1 MAGDNVSHFGFV
13 RNGVKQRLKTVI
25 RSCWII
31 LPLVLTS
38 LLAFAGEQTPNDNIR
53 ILSWN
58 ISDDAFVATPA
69 EFQSLLQ
76 WANPDVALLDE
87 VAPSANIAD
96 LRLALANLQSNNDQ
110 SWNIDIGTSGG
121 RQRCIV
127 ASRAPQ
133 EALPE
138 FSSIV
143 AYPEADKRYILEH
156 MSKRARANADYSMEG
171 GIPVNGAIIL
181 IAGRR
186 LLTVIADLQC
196 CGNGHESWQEYRRRV
211 EVREIRARIRQV
223 LERTH
228 VDGIVIAGDFNLVN
242 GATPLVLLTGPYN
255 PPSAGLIAAQLYH
268 PDGVTNWTWDG
279 RGTRFPSNTLDYQ
292 LYSPNSLKLR
302 SGFVL
307 DTENLLPATLKQLG
321 LKSSTSKNI
330 TDHRPLL
337 AEYNWH

>member
-1 MAGDNVSHFGFV
+1 MRIAITS
-13 RNGVKQRLKTVI
+13 RWICLTLVI
-25 RSCWII
+25 ASAI
-31 LPLVLTS
+31 
-38 LLAFAGEQTPNDNIR
+38 AFADEHPAVDGSIR
-53 ILSWN
+53 VLSWN

-76 WANPDVALLDE
+76 WADPDIALLDE
-87 VAPSANIAD
+87 VAPSSDVAKLD
-96 LRLALANLQSNNDQ
+96 LALASLRHGVDETWIVNV
-110 SWNIDIGTSGG
+110 GTSGG

-143 AYPEADKRYILEH
+143 AYPEVDKRYILKH
-156 MSKRARANADYSMEG
+156 MSKRARSDPDYSMEG
-171 GIPVNGAIIL
+171 GIPVNGAIVL
-181 IAGRR
+181 TAGRR

-223 LERTH
+223 LERTQ

-242 GATPLVLLTGPYN
+242 GAAPLVLLAGPYDSPN
-255 PPSAGLIAAQLYH
+255 AGLIAAELYH
-268 PDGVTNWTWDG
+268 PDGAANWTWDG
-279 RGTRFPSNTLDYQ
+279 RGTPFPSNTLDFQ
-292 LYSPNSLKLR
+292 LYSPHSLELR

-307 DTENLLPATLKQLG
+307 DTENLPAETLEQLG
-321 LKSSTSKNI
+321 LDSKTSKNI
-330 TDHRPLL
+330 TDHRPLV
-337 AEYNWH
+337 AEYGWN